1 MAEKTEKPTDKKRRD
16 SAKKGQI
23 FRSRDLVATTVLI
36 SGIFFLGSVM
46 DFSPLVELYS
56 MALLYN
62 NKITEMDYITQ
73 LVVVLLKMSLPFIVI
88 CVVVGYATTLLQTKF
103 SIASEALRFNIK
115 ALNPI
120 DGFKRIFSLRTLKEF
135 VKSLLYFAVLTGTCY
150 TLISKELRSILM
162 VYHGTLMQLV
172 TYWVS
177 VTIKAVLFFVLWS
190 LLVLLAEF
198 IVEYFLYIKEMK
210 MDKHEVKQERK
221 ELDGNPEI
229 KRARRRAH
237 HEILSSEERSAI
249 RNSEVVMAN
258 PTHIAVGIY
267 FNMDVAYFPF
277 ISLRCSNLKAQAA
290 IAYAEKEGI
299 PVVRD
304 VKLARKLYN
313 NYSVYSFISIND
325 DALMAVMDILVWLR
339 RVEFEES
346 DAFNDNS
353 NLYDS
358 SRNVSSSFPLADS
371 GAKSCDKK
379 Q

>member
-1 MAEKTEKPTDKKRRD
+1 MAEKTEKPTEKKRRD
-16 SAKKGQI
+16 SAKKGQT
-23 FRSRDLVATTVLI
+23 FRSRDLVATVVLV
-36 SGIFFLGSVM
+36 SGVFFLGSGM
-46 DFSPLVELYS
+46 DFSPLIELYS

-62 NKITEMDYITQ
+62 HKMTEAGYITQ
-73 LVVVLLKMSLPFIVI
+73 LTIVLLKMSLPFII
-88 CVVVGYATTLLQTKF
+88 LCVLTGFAATLLQTKF

-120 DGFKRIFSLRTLKEF
+120 DGFKRIFSLRTVKEF
-135 VKSLLYFAVLTGTCY
+135 VKSILYFFVLTATCY
-150 TLISKELRSILM
+150 TLVSNELKNILM
-162 VYHGTLMQLV
+162 VYHGTLMQLI

-177 VTIKAVLFFVLWS
+177 VTIKTILLFVLWS

-237 HEILSSEERSAI
+237 HEILSGEEKSAI

-258 PTHIAVGIY
+258 PTHIAVAIY
-267 FNMDVAYFPF
+267 FNMDVALFPF

-304 VKLARKLYN
+304 VKLARRLYN
-313 NYSVYSFISIND
+313 SYSVYSFISIND
-325 DALMAVMDILVWLR
+325 DALLAVMDILVWLR
-339 RVEFEES
+339 RVEFEEL
-346 DAFNDNS
+346 DTFNANNEIDGVGQDFS
-353 NLYDS
+353 
-358 SRNVSSSFPLADS
+358 PQTQLADS
-371 GAKSCDKK
+371 GTELCDKK
-379 Q
+379 